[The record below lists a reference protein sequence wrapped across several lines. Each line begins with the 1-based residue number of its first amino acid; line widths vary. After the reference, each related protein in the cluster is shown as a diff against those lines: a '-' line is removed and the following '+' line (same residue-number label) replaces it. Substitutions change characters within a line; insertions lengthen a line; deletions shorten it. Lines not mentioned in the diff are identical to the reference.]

1 VLVGNRSAETAR
13 SKVLGAR
20 ELLRLEPCA
29 TGWGSS
35 SAELLKLRGSF
46 SLMIDARLLPTGV
59 LLREIHTPS
68 TSMPLW
74 MARMPKGISSLVSSA
89 MCATGCASSISG
101 VCASLPLSTLLYF
114 RSLCLSY
121 ESLINPNPIAA
132 TMPQARTYRSGVSGG
147 RVNVHWEN
155 SQKSSSAIAP
165 SC

>member
-74 MARMPKGISSLVSSA
+74 MARMPKGISSLVLRNVRHWLRLEHLRCLCELA
-89 MCATGCASSISG
+89 LVDFA
-101 VCASLPLSTLLYF
+101 VLPQPVL
-114 RSLCLSY
+114 
-121 ESLINPNPIAA
+121 
-132 TMPQARTYRSGVSGG
+132 V
-147 RVNVHWEN
+147 V
-155 SQKSSSAIAP
+155 
-165 SC
+165 